1 MRITTTKIRRTIR
14 NTNLQLPSP
23 KPYENHKSPLA
34 PPLVRGVGGFGPV
47 LKLEFEDFT

>member
-1 MRITTTKIRRTIR
+1 MKII
-14 NTNLQLPSP
+14 NPPSP
-23 KPYENHKSPLA
+23 